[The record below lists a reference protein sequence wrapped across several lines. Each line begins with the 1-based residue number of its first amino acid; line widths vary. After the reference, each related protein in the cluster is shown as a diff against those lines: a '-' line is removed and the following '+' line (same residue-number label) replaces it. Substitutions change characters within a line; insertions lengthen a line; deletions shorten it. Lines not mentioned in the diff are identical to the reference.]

1 MSNIILSP
9 ITLANELKDQKAVR
23 FDKGHKEATRQRIIE
38 AAAERFRK
46 DGMAAVGIAGLMADA
61 GLTHGGFYAHFESKE
76 DLLREALAAASDATR
91 QRLTRAAQ
99 RNAAGLEGLIRF
111 YLRPEH
117 RDTPAQGCAVS
128 ALVPEIARQSET
140 TRAEFTKRLETFLAL
155 IAAQLP
161 EIVPAARRQATAIGI
176 FGVLL
181 GTLQLA
187 RAVTNPDLSDN
198 ILESGI
204 TAALRLG
211 EIA

>member
-1 MSNIILSP
+1 MNSR
-9 ITLANELKDQKAVR
+9 TGTVR
-23 FDKGHKEATRQRIIE
+23 FDKGHKQATRQRIIE

-76 DLLREALAAASDATR
+76 ALLREALAAASDTTR
-91 QRLTRAAQ
+91 QRLTRATL
-99 RNAAGLEGLIRF
+99 RNGAGLEGLIRF

-128 ALVPEIARQSET
+128 ALVPEIARQSAA
-140 TRAEFTKRLETFLAL
+140 TRDEFTDRLESFLAL
-155 IAAQLP
+155 IASQLP
-161 EIVPAARRQATAIGI
+161 EALPAARRQETTIGI

-187 RAVTNPDLSDN
+187 RAVTDPVLSDN

-211 EIA
+211 EVTSGALAS